1 MLFILKKS
9 FVCVL
14 VLLVIALLCGCASSS
29 PEHEK
34 NDSGKRV
41 EKQEPV
47 ADSTLQAGMLDSIS
61 AYISSRSAA
70 ALNEMPDSLE
80 KYSLDS
86 LLEIGF
92 RLHRLS
98 LTKWDPSVDA
108 TINECRNRFFARW
121 KQTSDSI
128 CGTIPVGDSMANEI
142 SLVYKVILEYDI
154 QSDYEYFL
162 KKTDSAHYEEK
173 INVSFEEKINFL
185 KKGKL
190 PRYFVQNIEYSYSV
204 VPASSM
210 EDLQNPRNR
219 NANRVKTNVGC
230 LNRGPLDQE
239 VLVLSAEYQVLLD
252 SFVRIEDDVEI
263 MEIQSRMDFLRPQ
276 IQAGIGLSASRIYG
290 RYFSMPSIGGLTFNE
305 ERNLVEAFV
314 SSTSYDAIFYLSKND
329 GRWKVVDVHELIF

>member
-1 MLFILKKS
+1 MILLRKS
-9 FVCVL
+9 FL
-14 VLLVIALLCGCASSS
+14 LLVAFVALLCGCASSS

-34 NDSGKRV
+34 NDFGKRV

-47 ADSTLQAGMLDSIS
+47 ADSALQAGVLDSIS
-61 AYISSRSAA
+61 AYTSSRLAA
-70 ALNEMPDSLE
+70 ALGEQPDSLE

-142 SLVYKVILEYDI
+142 SLIYKAVLEYDI
-154 QSDYEYFL
+154 QSDYEYLL

-173 INVSFEEKINFL
+173 INVSLDEKIVFL

-190 PRYFVQNIEYSYSV
+190 PRYFVQNIKYSYSV

-219 NANRVKTNVGC
+219 NDNWIKINVGC

-239 VLVLSAEYQVLLD
+239 VLVLSAEYQALLD
-252 SFVRIEDDVEI
+252 SFVRIKDDVEST
-263 MEIQSRMDFLRPQ
+263 EIQSRMDFLRPQ
-276 IQAGIGLSASRIYG
+276 IQAGIGLSASHIYG
-290 RYFSMPSIGGLTFNE
+290 RYFSMPSISGLTFNE
-305 ERNLVEAFV
+305 ERNLVEVFV
-314 SSTSYDAIFYLSKND
+314 SSTSYDAIFFLSKYD
-329 GRWKVVDVHELIF
+329 GQWKVVDVHELIF

>member
-1 MLFILKKS
+1 MILLRKS
-9 FVCVL
+9 FL
-14 VLLVIALLCGCASSS
+14 LLVAFVALLCGCASSS

-34 NDSGKRV
+34 NDFGKRV

-47 ADSTLQAGMLDSIS
+47 ADSALQAGVLDSIS

-98 LTKWDPSVDA
+98 LTQWDPSVDA

-121 KQTSDSI
+121 KQASDSI

-142 SLVYKVILEYDI
+142 SLIYKAVLEYDI

-173 INVSFEEKINFL
+173 INVSLDEKIVFL

-190 PRYFVQNIEYSYSV
+190 PRYFVQNIKYSYSV

-219 NANRVKTNVGC
+219 NDNWIKINVGC

-239 VLVLSAEYQVLLD
+239 VLVLSAEYQALLD
-252 SFVRIEDDVEI
+252 SFVRIKDDVEST
-263 MEIQSRMDFLRPQ
+263 EIQSRMDFLRPQ
-276 IQAGIGLSASRIYG
+276 IQAGIGLSASHIYG
-290 RYFSMPSIGGLTFNE
+290 RYFSMPSISGLTFNE
-305 ERNLVEAFV
+305 ERNLVEVFV
-314 SSTSYDAIFYLSKND
+314 SSTSYDAIFFLSKYD
-329 GRWKVVDVHELIF
+329 GQWKVVDVHDLIR

>member
-1 MLFILKKS
+1 MKGLFFIC
-9 FVCVL
+9 FFAV
-14 VLLVIALLCGCASSS
+14 ALLCGCASSS

-34 NDSGKRV
+34 NDFGKRV

-47 ADSTLQAGMLDSIS
+47 ADSALQAGVLDSIS
-61 AYISSRSAA
+61 AYTSSRSAA

-128 CGTIPVGDSMANEI
+128 CGTIPGDDSMANEI
-142 SLVYKVILEYDI
+142 SLIYKAVLEYDI
-154 QSDYEYFL
+154 QSDYEYLL

-219 NANRVKTNVGC
+219 NDNWIKINVGC

-239 VLVLSAEYQVLLD
+239 VLVLSAEYQALLD
-252 SFVRIEDDVEI
+252 SFVRIEDERLQLKLDYLGTEI
-263 MEIQSRMDFLRPQ
+263 HSY
-276 IQAGIGLSASRIYG
+276 GGLSPAG
-290 RYFSMPSIGGLTFNE
+290 HFVRYVSSPVMSNLTFNE

-329 GRWKVVDVHELIF
+329 GQWKVVDVHDLIR